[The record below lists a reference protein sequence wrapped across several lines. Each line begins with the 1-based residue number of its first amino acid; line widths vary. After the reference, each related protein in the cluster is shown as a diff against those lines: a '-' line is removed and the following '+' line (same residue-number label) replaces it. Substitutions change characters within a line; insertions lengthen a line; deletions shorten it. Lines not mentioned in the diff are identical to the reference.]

1 MCLAFFL
8 FLCRCNHLLATHDYK
23 LRDRKEEV
31 LWLLTGLADLL
42 SGLED
47 VDTSFTPRVAARLLL
62 GNGEGDDIVV
72 SLQGFCSKNEFV
84 DLQT

>member
-1 MCLAFFL
+1 MCLAFFH

-31 LWLLTGLADLL
+31 FWLLTGLADLL

-47 VDTSFTPRVAARLLL
+47 VATSFTRRVAVRLLL
-62 GNGEGDDIVV
+62 GNGEGHDIVV
-72 SLQGFCSKNEFV
+72 GIP
-84 DLQT
+84 